1 MNKTKL
7 LLLALAGL
15 IMTGC
20 VIREGGGGY
29 YGGGY
34 GGYEQRGYYS
44 QRGDYVQPN
53 ACPLIVFLPLP
64 YSFKDMQWSG
74 GG

>member
-15 IMTGC
+15 IMAGC
-20 VIREGGGGY
+20 VVREGGGY

-44 QRGDYVQPN
+44 QRGDYDRHDDYGRPR
-53 ACPLIVFLPLP
+53 
-64 YSFKDMQWSG
+64 YWR
-74 GG
+74 

>member
-44 QRGDYVQPN
+44 QRGEYDRHDNYGRPQ
-53 ACPLIVFLPLP
+53 
-64 YSFKDMQWSG
+64 YWR
-74 GG
+74 

>member
-20 VIREGGGGY
+20 VVREGGGGY

-44 QRGDYVQPN
+44 QRGDYDHHDNYGRPQ
-53 ACPLIVFLPLP
+53 
-64 YSFKDMQWSG
+64 YWR
-74 GG
+74 

>member
-34 GGYEQRGYYS
+34 GGYEQRGHREPAIDS
-44 QRGDYVQPN
+44 AGHEASCDTQDMRGSLSRVERPT
-53 ACPLIVFLPLP
+53 ALR
-64 YSFKDMQWSG
+64 
-74 GG
+74 

>member
-44 QRGDYVQPN
+44 QRGDYGHHDDYGRPQ
-53 ACPLIVFLPLP
+53 
-64 YSFKDMQWSG
+64 YWR
-74 GG
+74 